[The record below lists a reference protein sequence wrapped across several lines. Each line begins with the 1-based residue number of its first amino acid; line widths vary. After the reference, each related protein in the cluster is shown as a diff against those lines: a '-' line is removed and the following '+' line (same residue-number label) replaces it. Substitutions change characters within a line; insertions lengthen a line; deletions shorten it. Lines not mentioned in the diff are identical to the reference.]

1 MSDLDIRRPDLKDQ
15 PRSGTVRW
23 FDEERG
29 YGRITADDGEVLFVH
44 FSSIVGDGFH
54 SLREGQR
61 VTFRW
66 NGATQDHGRHTAED
80 VRPEA

>member
-15 PRSGTVRW
+15 TRGGTVRW
-23 FDEERG
+23 YDDERG
-29 YGRITADDGEVLFVH
+29 FGRITADDGEVLFVH
-44 FSSIVGDGFH
+44 FSSIAGEGFR

-66 NGATQDHGRHTAED
+66 TGAIQDHGRHTAED
-80 VRPEA
+80 VQPEG